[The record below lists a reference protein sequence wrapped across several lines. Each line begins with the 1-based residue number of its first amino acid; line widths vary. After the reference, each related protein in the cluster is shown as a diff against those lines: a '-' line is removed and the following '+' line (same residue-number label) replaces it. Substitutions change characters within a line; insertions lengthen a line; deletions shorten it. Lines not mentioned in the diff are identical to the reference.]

1 VEELEMLDK
10 EHPAVQP
17 AVEKQ
22 TRSENLDWLREKA
35 CRDAQALLED
45 AEERGREK
53 GREEGR
59 EEGKRNAQLAIAR
72 KVLAENLSIET
83 VQTITGLTREEIQS
97 LHTH

>member
-35 CRDAQALLED
+35 RRDAQALQEE
-45 AEERGREK
+45 AEEK

-59 EEGKRNAQLAIAR
+59 EEGERNAQLAIAR
-72 KVLAENLSIET
+72 KALSENLSIET

-97 LHTH
+97 LYTH